1 MKEIIKRLDE
11 VDAELK
17 EYEGKGDG
25 ETYVILRNR
34 RRAERD
40 GIVFALK
47 SLGLNVV
54 HGIDGWFVYCNGKEE
69 ED

>member
-11 VDAELK
+11 IDAKLK
-17 EYEGKGDG
+17 EYDGKGDG

-34 RRAERD
+34 LRSTRD

-47 SLGLNVV
+47 SLGLKVV
-54 HGIDGWFVYCNGKEE
+54 HGFYGWFVKCDGKDE